1 MFVHSLA
8 SFVKRSLVDLI
19 IWLNI
24 WGLIINIEDGYV
36 LNSGFRRCEWWVF
49 FNEKESFLLVFYWFL
64 RWFISPFILLKW
76 IIFFLSMIWCLFMD
90 PISFT
95 GLKWL
100 WPLYIL
106 YLFIIIIF
114 VIVLCSFFVLLYEY
128 ILIWVLNTS
137 VVHSGYIGN
146 EMKLKL
152 GKVRA
157 LIPNIHTIKQS
168 E

>member
-24 WGLIINIEDGYV
+24 WGLIINIEI
-36 LNSGFRRCEWWVF
+36 GFRKCVWVVLLFF

-76 IIFFLSMIWCLFMD
+76 IIFFVNDLMSFYGPNIIHWFEMIMGPLHFIFIYYYYICYCSLFFFCPFIWIHFDLSIECQ
-90 PISFT
+90 
-95 GLKWL
+95 
-100 WPLYIL
+100 Y
-106 YLFIIIIF
+106 
-114 VIVLCSFFVLLYEY
+114 
-128 ILIWVLNTS
+128 

-146 EMKLKL
+146 EMKLKP
-152 GKVRA
+152 GKVMS
-157 LIPNIHTIKQS
+157 LIPNIHTIKPS

>member
-24 WGLIINIEDGYV
+24 WGLIINIEIGYV
-36 LNSGFRRCEWWVF
+36 LSLGLGSVSDGFFLMKKSLSYWF
-49 FNEKESFLLVFYWFL
+49 FIGFYVGLSPHSFYWNEL
-64 RWFISPFILLKW
+64 S
-76 IIFFLSMIWCLFMD
+76 FLSMIWCLFMD

-100 WPLYIL
+100 WALYIL

-128 ILIWVLNTS
+128 ILIWVLNAST
-137 VVHSGYIGN
+137 
-146 EMKLKL
+146 
-152 GKVRA
+152 
-157 LIPNIHTIKQS
+157 
-168 E
+168 